1 MISGTWAAMW
11 EVTDGK
17 PVVKVKADT
26 VGKML
31 DELISIYPNLEPII
45 EAGVSVAVDGE
56 MVAGADHTPIKPDS
70 EIFLL
75 QQFKGG

>member
-31 DELISIYPNLEPII
+31 DELISIYPKLESIK

-56 MVAGADHTPIKPDS
+56 MVARANHTPTKPKS
-70 EIFLL
+70 EMFLL
-75 QQFKGG
+75 

>member
-17 PVVKVKADT
+17 PVVRVKADT

-31 DELISIYPNLEPII
+31 GELISIYPKLESII
-45 EAGVSVAVDGE
+45 EAGVSFVVDGE
-56 MVAGADHTPIKPDS
+56 MVAGANHTPKKPKS
-70 EIFLL
+70 EILL
-75 QQFKGG
+75 L

>member
-17 PVVKVKADT
+17 PVVRVKADT

-31 DELISIYPNLEPII
+31 GELISIYPKLESII
-45 EAGVSVAVDGE
+45 EVGVSVAVDGE
-56 MVAGADHTPIKPDS
+56 MVARANHTPTKPKS
-70 EIFLL
+70 EMFLL
-75 QQFKGG
+75 